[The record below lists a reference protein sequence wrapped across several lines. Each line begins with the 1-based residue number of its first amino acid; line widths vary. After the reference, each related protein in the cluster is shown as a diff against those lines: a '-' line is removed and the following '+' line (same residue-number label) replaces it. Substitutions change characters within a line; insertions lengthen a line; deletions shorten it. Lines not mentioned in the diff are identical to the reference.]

1 MQLLKTKILGL
12 SFFITGIALGQTGP
26 AGVGMND
33 GTSALKLW
41 LDANTETYNDTIP
54 AIKAYN
60 GTKVKFWK
68 DLSGSNNDVRAFA
81 DSNSPTLIEA
91 SPYLNSQNAIRFFRD
106 NDPTN
111 RRNYLKSKSFSPSND
126 ITIYCVFHAL
136 SKAGGNNVTPYK
148 ANNYDPNMWYS
159 GAGLVDAGAQG
170 FTNDVSLAFCDTSLA
185 AGAGD
190 STTLTDYCVKTPAS
204 IHKTYFACLQKEAW
218 TGNLSIQHNTNWA
231 TVYKGGTQPIN
242 DAPQY
247 FVGSTSDILSGRT
260 SPFFD
265 GFISNVLI
273 YNRLL
278 NAAEKII
285 LENYL
290 SAKYDLPLMYNDLY
304 KFDEPISGNYDH
316 ELIGIGKAVDGSFQL
331 SAKGEGIIEL
341 NNAQE
346 LDKGEFIFIAHNG
359 KLLSPSTEDLPEGIQ
374 FRLDRKW
381 IYSKNGN
388 TQNVDLIVDS
398 KELSVIDRQNIVLL
412 IDTDNDG
419 SFADEKVGEGM
430 IFPSEITTHNR
441 FVFRGTVLKSANCF
455 TFAQIKPICKA
466 DCDAYFS
473 PDGDGVSDVYYLEDS
488 GKTTIYDRAGKMIKS
503 MPTPAYW
510 DGTNEKG
517 EPSAPG
523 LYFIVANND
532 TQKTVTLIK

>member
-1 MQLLKTKILGL
+1 
-12 SFFITGIALGQTGP
+12 
-26 AGVGMND
+26 
-33 GTSALKLW
+33 
-41 LDANTETYNDTIP
+41 
-54 AIKAYN
+54 
-60 GTKVKFWK
+60 
-68 DLSGSNNDVRAFA
+68 
-81 DSNSPTLIEA
+81 
-91 SPYLNSQNAIRFFRD
+91 
-106 NDPTN
+106 
-111 RRNYLKSKSFSPSND
+111 
-126 ITIYCVFHAL
+126 
-136 SKAGGNNVTPYK
+136 
-148 ANNYDPNMWYS
+148 MWYS
-159 GAGLVDAGAQG
+159 GAGMVDAGAQG
-170 FTNDVSLAFCDTSLA
+170 FTNDVSLAFCDSSIA

-190 STTLTDYCVKTPAS
+190 STTLTDYCIKTPAS
-204 IHKTYFACLQKEAW
+204 INKTYFACLTKEAW
-218 TGNLSIQHNTNWA
+218 TGNLSIQHNSNW
-231 TVYKGGTQPIN
+231 TTIYKGGTQPIN

-247 FVGSTSDILSGRT
+247 FIGSTSDILSGRT

-265 GFISNVLI
+265 GYISNVLI

-290 SAKYDLPLMYNDLY
+290 SAKYDLPLLYNDLY
-304 KFDEPISGNYDH
+304 KFDEPTSGNYDH

-331 SAKGEGIIEL
+331 SAKGEGILEL

-346 LDKGEFIFIAHNG
+346 LDKGEFIFIGHNG
-359 KLLSPSTEDLPEGIQ
+359 KPLVPSTDDLPEGIQ

-388 TQNVDLIVDS
+388 TKNVDLIVDS
-398 KELSVIDRQNIVLL
+398 KDLSVIDRQNMALL

-430 IFPSEITTHNR
+430 IFPSNITTHDR
-441 FVFRGTVLKSANCF
+441 FVFRGTSFKNANSF

-473 PDGDGVSDVYYLEDS
+473 PDGDGISDLYYLEDS
-488 GKTTIYDRAGKMIKS
+488 GKTTIYDRSGRLVKS

-523 LYFIVANND
+523 IYFLVANND